1 MAWLGQA
8 RQSLLFSERKGRAV
22 VGCAMRQRLC
32 LVPSREKVP
41 RYSSTG
47 GSAKSRR
54 KGPTCLRPLS
64 LQGLERSWEKHRRK
78 LHEEA
83 NKQYFVSLFL
93 VELKP
98 IFFSPDTVVLHTI
111 INLHSNSQMISL
123 QNELLLKPFV
133 SIMHVCIDIFHS
145 FLLKKLSEK
154 PYQLLGIILEQ
165 YFD

>member
-8 RQSLLFSERKGRAV
+8 GQSLLFSERKGRAV

-47 GSAKSRR
+47 GSAKSRG

-98 IFFSPDTVVLHTI
+98 IFFLLTLWYCIQLSICTLTVKWFLCKMSYFSSHLYPLCMYVLI
-111 INLHSNSQMISL
+111 
-123 QNELLLKPFV
+123 F
-133 SIMHVCIDIFHS
+133 SIHF
-145 FLLKKLSEK
+145 F
-154 PYQLLGIILEQ
+154 
-165 YFD
+165 